1 MSQMVASIAE
11 SGFYVFPVALVDQTF
26 KNNGLTVA
34 NDIHQVPLKK
44 LHDIFSADAALYLTI
59 EEYGTSYVLVSSNT
73 VVSVS
78 ATLVDLRTG
87 DILWKDS
94 ASASSEETRG
104 NSGGGLA
111 GMLISA
117 VVNQIIETVTDKGFD
132 IAAITNARLLS
143 ADGHNGLLYGPRSA
157 KYGQP
162 VKSETKK

>member
-1 MSQMVASIAE
+1 M
-11 SGFYVFPVALVDQTF
+11 
-26 KNNGLTVA
+26 
-34 NDIHQVPLKK
+34 
-44 LHDIFSADAALYLTI
+44 
-59 EEYGTSYVLVSSNT
+59 
-73 VVSVS
+73 VSVS

-87 DILWKDS
+87 DVLWKDS
-94 ASASSEETRG
+94 ATASSEETRG

-132 IAAITNARLLS
+132 IAAITNTRLLS

-162 VKSETKK
+162 VKSEKTK